1 MDCDNGSDGQCDDD
15 DADDQRGD
23 DDDEDEHVRNEKNIS
38 ITRKKKELWTRK
50 SMLSRCVRM

>member
-23 DDDEDEHVRNEKNIS
+23 DDDEDEHVRNEK
-38 ITRKKKELWTRK
+38 TYL
-50 SMLSRCVRM
+50 